1 MRKTSSQK
9 KKILNAI
16 GKLKGNIYKGLTLD
30 RYIRKMFAP
39 FESHKKDWR
48 LDKNIDDCSY
58 IDDAENPVNEFY
70 VHVEVTEDIYMDIFC
85 IINNIED
92 EKNDWIVLV
101 KDIII
106 K

>member
-9 KKILNAI
+9 KEILKAI
-16 GKLKGNIYKGLTLD
+16 EKLKGNIYKGLALEH
-30 RYIRKMFAP
+30 YIRKMYAP
-39 FESHKKDWR
+39 FESYKNDWR

-58 IDDAENPVNEFY
+58 IDEAGNPVNEFY
-70 VHVEVTEDIYMDIFC
+70 IHVEITEDTYTDILC

-92 EKNDWIVLV
+92 DKNDWIVLV
-101 KDIII
+101 KDIIR